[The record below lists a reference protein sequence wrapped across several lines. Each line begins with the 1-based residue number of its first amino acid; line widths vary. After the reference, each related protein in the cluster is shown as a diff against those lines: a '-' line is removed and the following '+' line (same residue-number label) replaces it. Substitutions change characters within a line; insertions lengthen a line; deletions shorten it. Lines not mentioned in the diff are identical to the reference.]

1 MKDNSIY
8 SAQIRM
14 SEELHQ
20 HIMRIANSTGETI
33 NGTMLHLL
41 ALGVKVYDSPIV
53 IHSCSDSSG
62 NSTGPCS
69 AS

>member
-1 MKDNSIY
+1 MKNDNIY

-41 ALGVKVYDSPIV
+41 ALGVKVYDSPIIV
-53 IHSCSDSSG
+53 HSSDSSG

>member
-1 MKDNSIY
+1 MKDIY

-41 ALGVKVYDSPIV
+41 ALGVKVYDSPIIV
-53 IHSCSDSSG
+53 HSSDSSG